1 VVTTKQGLV
10 FGTAGI
16 PNPLKAKTTQG
27 GIELLYKLGLS
38 CMEVEFVKGVN
49 MTPAT
54 ARDVARVAT
63 KRGIRLSAHAPYF
76 INLNARE
83 PEKVRAS
90 RERIV
95 QTARITA
102 LLGGESV
109 VFHPAYYLKD
119 EPDKVYATVKTNLE
133 QIVARLKI
141 EGNRVCIRPEVMGKD
156 SQFGTLEEV
165 LQLCAEVEGVAPA
178 LDFAHWHAR
187 TGKVNSYNEFIAVLK
202 KVEKRL
208 GRAALDNLHIHV
220 SGIRYGEKGENNHLN
235 FAESDFNYEALVMA
249 LKDYKVKGMV
259 ICESPNLEDDAQLL
273 KQAYEK
279 L

>member
-1 VVTTKQGLV
+1 VTTKQGLV

-102 LLGGESV
+102 LLGGECV

-119 EPDKVYATVKTNLE
+119 EPVKVYATVKTNLE

>member
-1 VVTTKQGLV
+1 MTTKQGLV

-208 GRAALDNLHIHV
+208 GRAALDNLHIHL

>member
-1 VVTTKQGLV
+1 MTTKQGLV

-165 LQLCAEVEGVAPA
+165 LQLCAEVEGVEPA